1 MNTGAVARDPSSAR
15 DQGYGATRK
24 RSNQKAAGELQT
36 LKTRDNTTNWAFLA
50 RTYFVI
56 VVTIAATVYIDQ
68 AAMKAQIAWWW
79 SIPVTLLAI
88 VVLGASQ
95 HQFGG
100 VVHEGTHYMLFAN
113 RKLNELASDWFAAF
127 PLFTS
132 TYQFRLH
139 HLAHHQFVNDP
150 ERDPDISQLK
160 DSDHWLDFPVAHI
173 DVLWALLK
181 QLWLPNLFRYTTTR
195 ARYSALGAEHN
206 PYSDPNDGGSPW
218 PLRIGILFTVVMPAV
233 LISLIAV
240 GDWRIAAAA
249 LISGWAALVVY
260 YAVIPDER
268 YPHTRLVPVI
278 SHRATA
284 IARLTYIAIL
294 YGALS
299 AVEFAGWGPAWTY
312 FGLLWI
318 VPLFTTFPLFMML
331 RQWVQHGNAD
341 RGRYTNTRVFLAGPL
356 ARYAVFPWGMD
367 YHLPHHM
374 MASVP
379 HYNLKSLH
387 EILLRDPVYR
397 EKGTIVEGY
406 FGHGNEETG
415 HPTALQ
421 VLGDEFAPKKREA
434 AYIDDAALEHAEVAD
449 PAAIARQSRLSLEKG

>member
-1 MNTGAVARDPSSAR
+1 MSVGTAARDAQFVSPTM
-15 DQGYGATRK
+15 GVTRK
-24 RSNQKAAGELQT
+24 RSNQETAHEIQALKA
-36 LKTRDNTTNWAFLA
+36 RNNITNWFFLA
-50 RTYFVI
+50 RIYLVI
-56 VVTIAATVYIDQ
+56 AVTIATTVYIDQ
-68 AAMKAQIAWWW
+68 AAMAGQIAWWW
-79 SIPVTLLAI
+79 SIPATLLAI
-88 VVLGASQ
+88 VVIGASQ

-100 VVHEGTHYMLFAN
+100 TVHEGTHYMLFAN

-173 DVLWALLK
+173 DVLRALLK

-195 ARYSALGAEHN
+195 ARYSALGAAEN
-206 PYSDPNDGGSPW
+206 PYSDPDDGGSPW
-218 PLRIGILFTVVMPAV
+218 PLRIGILFTVGMPAV
-233 LISLIAV
+233 LISLIIA
-240 GDWRIAAAA
+240 GDWRLAAAA
-249 LISGWAALVVY
+249 LGACWAAIVVY
-260 YAVIPDER
+260 YAVIPEKR

-284 IARLTYIAIL
+284 IARLTYLALL

-299 AVEFAGWGPAWTY
+299 AIEFAGWGPAWTY

-318 VPLFTTFPLFMML
+318 VPLFTTFPLFMIL

-356 ARYAVFPWGMD
+356 VRYAVFPWGMD

-374 MASVP
+374 IASVP
-379 HYNLKSLH
+379 HYNLKGLH
-387 EILLRDPVYR
+387 EILQRDPEYR
-397 EKGTIVEGY
+397 DKGVIVEGY
-406 FGHGNEETG
+406 FGNGDAPG
-415 HPTALQ
+415 GRPTALS
-421 VLGDEFAPKKREA
+421 VLGEKYAPKQREA
-434 AYIDDAALEHAEVAD
+434 AYVDDAALEHAEVAD
-449 PAAIARQSRLSLEKG
+449 PEGIARESQLSLEKH